1 MRAFF
6 GLPFLKIDCTLE
18 SCTDILVFFFK
29 GSSEEA
35 GVATVVVDDP
45 DVDEDIILEATVD
58 ASGLT
63 LKSTS
68 IDRLVPSLAI
78 SASSLF
84 RYLENDSFF
93 LEEVGRDSVED
104 LTSFLLNKPDFNF
117 FIEEVDAVGDGEE
130 FLSSLLS
137 KGEGFNLVF
146 ILTFDLSFSFSFSF
160 SESFIFAFELAN
172 FF

>member
-1 MRAFF
+1 MLFRFTISQNRLYIRVLHGYF
-6 GLPFLKIDCTLE
+6 G
-18 SCTDILVFFFK
+18 FFFK

-84 RYLENDSFF
+84 RYLENDSF
-93 LEEVGRDSVED
+93 SW
-104 LTSFLLNKPDFNF
+104 K
-117 FIEEVDAVGDGEE
+117 
-130 FLSSLLS
+130 
-137 KGEGFNLVF
+137 K
-146 ILTFDLSFSFSFSF
+146 
-160 SESFIFAFELAN
+160 
-172 FF
+172 

>member
-1 MRAFF
+1 M
-6 GLPFLKIDCTLE
+6 
-18 SCTDILVFFFK
+18 
-29 GSSEEA
+29 
-35 GVATVVVDDP
+35 
-45 DVDEDIILEATVD
+45 ILEATVD

-68 IDRLVPSLAI
+68 IDRLVPSLVI

-93 LEEVGRDSVED
+93 LEEVGRDSVD

-172 FF
+172 FFLRLAFVPVLFEPFWKPNVSNNFI

>member
-1 MRAFF
+1 M
-6 GLPFLKIDCTLE
+6 
-18 SCTDILVFFFK
+18 
-29 GSSEEA
+29 
-35 GVATVVVDDP
+35 VDDP

-104 LTSFLLNKPDFNF
+104 LTSF
-117 FIEEVDAVGDGEE
+117 IE
-130 FLSSLLS
+130 
-137 KGEGFNLVF
+137 
-146 ILTFDLSFSFSFSF
+146 
-160 SESFIFAFELAN
+160 
-172 FF
+172 

>member
-1 MRAFF
+1 M
-6 GLPFLKIDCTLE
+6 
-18 SCTDILVFFFK
+18 
-29 GSSEEA
+29 
-35 GVATVVVDDP
+35 
-45 DVDEDIILEATVD
+45 
-58 ASGLT
+58 
-63 LKSTS
+63 
-68 IDRLVPSLAI
+68 
-78 SASSLF
+78 
-84 RYLENDSFF
+84 
-93 LEEVGRDSVED
+93 EEVGRDSVED